1 MRIQYPLLKRH
12 FYRFYRAAR
21 RLGRTEATCSPA
33 CYQTWI
39 ALCATVITS
48 RRPAVGSLFR
58 TLPPGFAA
66 YCKWRSSH
74 ASITSSRASGK
85 GQKRHEVC
93 KSNIKLSGRVNL
105 VWKGIPHACINE
117 LIVDLSPKTGDVAR
131 AVLRMP
137 AAYTALHYIAL
148 APELQMEWA
157 RTDLH
162 DLAIDLFLSR
172 ALKLKDFEPLPET
185 LPADQQPE
193 LLAPALN
200 VGTVDGLNLPAA
212 AELGCKVGLQ
222 LLQG

>member
-21 RLGRTEATCSPA
+21 RLGRTEATCNPA

-58 TLPPGFAA
+58 TLPPRLAG

-74 ASITSSRASGK
+74 ASSTSSRASGK
-85 GQKRHEVC
+85 GQEKHEVC

-117 LIVDLSPKTGDVAR
+117 LTTCIHQ
-131 AVLRMP
+131 
-137 AAYTALHYIAL
+137 LHC
-148 APELQMEWA
+148 
-157 RTDLH
+157 
-162 DLAIDLFLSR
+162 FV
-172 ALKLKDFEPLPET
+172 KLTPSSEICGRSIGSSHE
-185 LPADQQPE
+185 
-193 LLAPALN
+193 
-200 VGTVDGLNLPAA
+200 VR
-212 AELGCKVGLQ
+212 
-222 LLQG
+222 